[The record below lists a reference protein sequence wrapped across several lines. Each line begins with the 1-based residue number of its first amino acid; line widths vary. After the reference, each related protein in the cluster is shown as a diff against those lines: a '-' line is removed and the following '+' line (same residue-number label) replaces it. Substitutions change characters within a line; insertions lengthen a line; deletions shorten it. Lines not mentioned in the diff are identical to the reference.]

1 MQVQGTADSYPVAR
15 TTGDSTAHRPAAPC
29 GVSPSRASRASIA
42 ASRSAS
48 DLGRSAATKPLQSTT
63 NISHVEVAIEVTSP
77 ELLTVR
83 CTLVES
89 PKKRGTSGSR
99 ALKQRSSPIKSSPL
113 KSNGSSLKLVKG
125 SKGTAQ
131 RELWG
136 RNRKASARMP
146 AV

>member
-1 MQVQGTADSYPVAR
+1 MEVQATADSYPVAR
-15 TTGDSTAHRPAAPC
+15 TTGDAAAHRPATAPC
-29 GVSPSRASRASIA
+29 SVSRGRASRASMAVSRA
-42 ASRSAS
+42 AS
-48 DLGRSAATKPLQSTT
+48 DQGRSAATEPLQSTT
-63 NISHVEVAIEVTSP
+63 TSQRVTVAFDVTGP

-89 PKKRGTSGSR
+89 PKKRGASGSSP
-99 ALKQRSSPIKSSPL
+99 LKPKSSPL
-113 KSNGSSLKLVKG
+113 KSNSSSLKLLKG

-136 RNRKASARMP
+136 RSRKASTRVA